1 MRLILAAS
9 TAVFAV
15 SLVTT
20 IPGFAQ
26 QQQPRQQLE
35 EQQQGQ
41 QTTGTGTRMSPIHR
55 SFNDCVDLAMA
66 RGWTQSDLYD
76 DRAEVRSFVMNCMQ
90 GRQQ

>member
-1 MRLILAAS
+1 
-9 TAVFAV
+9 
-15 SLVTT
+15 
-20 IPGFAQ
+20 
-26 QQQPRQQLE
+26 
-35 EQQQGQ
+35 
-41 QTTGTGTRMSPIHR
+41 MSPLHR